1 MPTNGTHQ
9 PSDAASNRHGFPTR
23 QAMFYAR
30 AMNNGSTNGA
40 GPLLRAVATLQLK
53 LLLDALRD
61 LVLSPLS
68 LAATLV
74 DLVLVKRQS
83 PRYFRAV
90 LRLGARSD
98 RWIDVWSGGEEDH
111 VPSRESVDALLFRVE
126 EVVRDP
132 QSGARRARVLKRW
145 AERQIA
151 RARQRAATQASV
163 RPGTEMEVEAT
174 KRDAANRER

>member
-1 MPTNGTHQ
+1 MN
-9 PSDAASNRHGFPTR
+9 TR
-23 QAMFYAR
+23 
-30 AMNNGSTNGA
+30 STKGG

-61 LVLSPLS
+61 LLLSPLS

-74 DLVLVKRQS
+74 DLMLLKRQS

-111 VPSRESVDALLFRVE
+111 VPSRESVDALLVRVE

-132 QSGARRARVLKRW
+132 KTGARRARVLKRW
-145 AERQIA
+145 AERQIV
-151 RARQRAATQASV
+151 RARQRAATQVSTRSTA
-163 RPGTEMEVEAT
+163 EMDVEAA
-174 KRDAANRER
+174 KRDASDHAP